1 MSKPPSREIEAQ
13 YYDILATFDQH
24 YGVGS
29 GSCPVCRV
37 QTPYGV
43 TSSPF
48 ATPDPST
55 AIRLVQ
61 TQADLDQLLAE
72 LMREP
77 LIAVD
82 TEAASF
88 HRYRDRV
95 YLLQL
100 SSRHATAVVDPLA
113 VDLAPFGA
121 MLADPAIEVVF
132 HDADYDLRLLDRE
145 FGFRATH
152 LFDTRVAAQL
162 LNEPG
167 VGLAALLEK
176 YLGVKLD
183 KRFQRADWSA
193 RPLSAGM
200 LEYAAA
206 DTRNLLELRD
216 ILRNGLIELGRLAW
230 AEEEFLLLEGVR
242 WAGPD
247 EAEPGYLRMK
257 GAKAL
262 RGRALAVLREV
273 FDWRDSVARKADKA
287 AFRIINNEPMLAIA
301 QNPPADLGG
310 LRAIPGVGHDL
321 VERRGADLLGAVQ
334 RAVALPESELP
345 RIARPPRRAADPAF
359 DARVERLKAARNREA
374 SRLDLAPGV
383 LCPNGTL
390 EAIARAQPATREDLA
405 IVPGLRRWQSAEI
418 GDALLAALPVPAA
431 TAQ

>member
-1 MSKPPSREIEAQ
+1 VNSVPA
-13 YYDILATFDQH
+13 
-24 YGVGS
+24 
-29 GSCPVCRV
+29 
-37 QTPYGV
+37 
-43 TSSPF
+43 

-55 AIRLVQ
+55 GIRLVE
-61 TQADLDQLLAE
+61 TQADLERLMVELGREALL
-72 LMREP
+72 
-77 LIAVD
+77 AVD

-100 SSRHATAVVDPLA
+100 SSRDITAVVDPLG
-113 VDLAPFGA
+113 VDLTPFGA
-121 MLADPAIEVVF
+121 MLADPAVEVVF

-145 FGFRATH
+145 FGFRATR

-200 LEYAAA
+200 LDYAAA

-216 ILRNGLIELGRLAW
+216 ILRRRLVELDRLSW

-242 WAGPD
+242 WSAPEDG
-247 EAEPGYLRMK
+247 EPAWLRMK

-273 FDWRDSVARKADKA
+273 FEWRDATAKKADKA
-287 AFRIINNEPMLAIA
+287 AFRIINNEPILAIA
-301 QNPPADLGG
+301 RDLPATVAA

-321 VERRGADLLGAVQ
+321 IERRGRELLAAVQ
-334 RAVALPESELP
+334 RGLDVPEADLP
-345 RIARPPRRAADPAF
+345 RIERPPRRAADPAF
-359 DARVERLKAARNREA
+359 DARLERLKLARNREA
-374 SRLDLAPGV
+374 ARLDLPPGV
-383 LCPNGTL
+383 VCPNGTL
-390 EAIARAQPATREDLA
+390 EAIARAVPETMEELGR
-405 IVPGLRRWQSAEI
+405 VPGLRRWQAAEV
-418 GDALLAALPVPAA
+418 GAALLAALPAPAGA
-431 TAQ
+431 GAQ

>member
-1 MSKPPSREIEAQ
+1 MQ
-13 YYDILATFDQH
+13 
-24 YGVGS
+24 
-29 GSCPVCRV
+29 
-37 QTPYGV
+37 
-43 TSSPF
+43 
-48 ATPDPST
+48 
-55 AIRLVQ
+55 LVQ
-61 TQADLDQLLAE
+61 TQVDLDRLLAG
-72 LMREP
+72 LGREP
-77 LIAVD
+77 LLAVD

-100 SSRHATAVVDPLA
+100 SSRDVTAVVDPLA

-121 MLADPAIEVVF
+121 MLADPAVEVVF

-145 FGFRATH
+145 FGFRATQ

-216 ILRNGLIELGRLAW
+216 ILRNRLIELGRLAW

-242 WAGPD
+242 WAGAD
-247 EAEPGYLRMK
+247 ESEPAYLRMK

-273 FDWRDSVARKADKA
+273 FAWRDSVAKKADKA

-301 QNPPADLGG
+301 QNPPTDLAG

-321 VERRGADLLGAVQ
+321 VERRGSDLLAAVQ
-334 RAVALPESELP
+334 RALAIPERDLP
-345 RIARPPRRAADPAF
+345 RIDRPPRRPADPAF

-374 SRLDLAPGV
+374 ARLDLAPGV

-390 EAIARAQPATREDLA
+390 ESLARAQPANREDLTR
-405 IVPGLRRWQSAEI
+405 VPGLRRWQTLEI
-418 GDALLAALPVPAA
+418 GEALLAAVPEPPAKS
-431 TAQ
+431 Q